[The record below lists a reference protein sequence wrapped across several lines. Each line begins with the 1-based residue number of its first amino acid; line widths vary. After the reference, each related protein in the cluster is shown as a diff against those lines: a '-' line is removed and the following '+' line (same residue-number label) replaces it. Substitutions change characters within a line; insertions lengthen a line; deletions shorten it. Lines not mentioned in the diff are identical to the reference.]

1 MEWPYINYIKFISST
16 KAFFQKEK
24 IHLRQMG
31 REELGHGEGSHPVV
45 AEHFGHLLV
54 GEEVLLVLGVLEVV
68 ILQIGPKIF
77 NTLPSGGGANSNNVG
92 QVARD
97 SHGLAESSSWHD
109 ELGFLY
115 SFKE

>member
-1 MEWPYINYIKFISST
+1 MS
-16 KAFFQKEK
+16 
-24 IHLRQMG
+24 G
-31 REELGHGEGSHPVV
+31 EELGHGEGSHSVI
-45 AEHFGHLLV
+45 AKDLGHFLV
-54 GEEVLLVLGVLEVV
+54 REEVLLVLGVLEVV